1 MDTYEHDP
9 AIFTKVGAGD
19 DKLLVVFHRHYMKNE
34 EKSAAEGRPVYD
46 DLDFIKILTPGDRDN
61 IVHRPVRD
69 PEDKLRFPRQ
79 WAAYQSGGGDRVDG
93 TPLEHW
99 PGVTRGQVEEFKF
112 FHIQT
117 VEQLAELKD
126 DACQRMP
133 GAVSLK
139 ARAQAYV
146 AAAKNEAPLVEK
158 QKQID
163 EQAAQ
168 IKALQEQVKELASM
182 AKAPDGAKKVG

>member
-1 MDTYEHDP
+1 METYEHDP
-9 AIFTKVGAGD
+9 AIFTKQGAGD
-19 DKLLVVFHRHYMKNE
+19 DKLVVVFHRHFMKNDD
-34 EKSAAEGRPVYD
+34 KSAAEGRPVYD
-46 DLDFIKILTPGDRDN
+46 DTDFIKILTPGDRDN
-61 IVHRPVRD
+61 IIHRPVR
-69 PEDKLRFPRQ
+69 PEDRLRFPRQ
-79 WAAYQSGGGDRVDG
+79 WAAYKSGDGDRIDG

-126 DACQRMP
+126 DVCQRMP
-133 GAVSLK
+133 GAVALK
-139 ARAQAYV
+139 QRAQAYV

-168 IKALQEQVKELASM
+168 IKALQEQVTQLAKI
-182 AKAPDGAKKVG
+182 AKAPEGAKQVG